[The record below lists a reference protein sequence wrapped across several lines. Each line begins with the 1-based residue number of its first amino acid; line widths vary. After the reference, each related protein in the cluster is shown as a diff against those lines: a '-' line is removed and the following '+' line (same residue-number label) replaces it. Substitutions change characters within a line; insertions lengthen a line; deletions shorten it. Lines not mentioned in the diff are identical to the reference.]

1 MAGYDGDP
9 LSHIELLAS
18 VPKPERMALA
28 KQCQWRDYAAKQT
41 VFDKQS
47 ENTDVMFVV
56 SGRLNVTGYSLAGKE
71 ISFAEIGE
79 GDFFGEVSAVDGESR
94 SASVTAI
101 SDCRLASLTAPL
113 FRALLERH
121 PKVAATVMRRMS
133 GIIRRST
140 ERLMDFKTLNAH
152 QRVCAE
158 VLRIAVPSAAV
169 AGHWEIYPMPT
180 QAVIASRVGASRET
194 VARVLG
200 DLARG
205 GLIARKG
212 RTLTIL
218 ERDTLDRLTERLE
231 DDA

>member
-1 MAGYDGDP
+1 MTGYDGDP
-9 LSHIELLAS
+9 LSHIELLVP

-56 SGRLNVTGYSLAGKE
+56 SGRLNVTGYSLAGRE

-79 GDFFGEVSAVDGESR
+79 GDFFGEVSAVDGEAR

-101 SDCRLASLTAPL
+101 TDCRLASLTAPL
-113 FRALLERH
+113 FRALLENH
-121 PKVAATVMRRMS
+121 PDVAATVMRRLS
-133 GIIRRST
+133 GIIWRST

-158 VLRIAVPSAAV
+158 VLRIAQPGAAV
-169 AGHWEIYPMPT
+169 AGHWEIYPTPT

-205 GLIARKG
+205 GIITRKG
-212 RTLTIL
+212 RTVTIL
-218 ERDTLDRLTERLE
+218 DRDTLERLTERLG

>member
-1 MAGYDGDP
+1 MTGYNGDP
-9 LSHIELLAS
+9 LSHIELLAPAP
-18 VPKPERMALA
+18 VAERKALA
-28 KQCQWRDYAAKQT
+28 KQCHWREYAAKQV
-41 VFDKQS
+41 VFDKRS

-56 SGRLNVTGYSLAGKE
+56 SGRVNVTGYSLAGRE

-79 GDFFGEVSAVDGESR
+79 GDFFGEVSAVDGEAR

-113 FRALLERH
+113 FRALLESH
-121 PKVAATVMRRMS
+121 PDVAATVMRRLS

-158 VLRIAVPSAAV
+158 VLRIAQPSAAV

-180 QAVIASRVGASRET
+180 QVVIASRVGASRET

-205 GLIARKG
+205 GIIARKG
-212 RTLTIL
+212 RTVTIL
-218 ERDTLDRLTERLE
+218 ERGNLERLTERLG